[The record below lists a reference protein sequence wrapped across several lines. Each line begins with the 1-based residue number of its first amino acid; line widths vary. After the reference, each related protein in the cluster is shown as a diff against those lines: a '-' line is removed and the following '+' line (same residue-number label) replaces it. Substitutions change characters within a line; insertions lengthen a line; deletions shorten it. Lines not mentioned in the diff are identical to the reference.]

1 MRKILTLLFSLFF
14 LCSPSVF
21 AEKID
26 CSAQLST
33 EYNIGV
39 SSALYVGVN
48 ISAKNTTND
57 PIDGI
62 TWIMHSNEGKV
73 LFNETWVGSNQRM
86 HYNINPKGIGIV
98 PIEPGDTT
106 ALVPVAL
113 FNHVEFLIRDQQG
126 SDGTQMKKFFDESLE
141 DANEKYSDVS
151 CEVVGFVK
159 KMKF

>member
-1 MRKILTLLFSLFF
+1 MKKLLVLLFSIF
-14 LCSPSVF
+14 LLISPSVF

-26 CSAQLST
+26 CSTNFTT

-39 SSALYVGVN
+39 SAALYVAVK

-62 TWIMHSNEGKV
+62 TWIMRSKEGKI
-73 LFNETWVGSNQRM
+73 LFNETWVGANQKM
-86 HYNINPKGIGIV
+86 YFNVNPKGIGIV
-98 PIEPGDTT
+98 PIDPGDTT
-106 ALVPVAL
+106 ALIPVAL
-113 FNHVEFLIRDQQG
+113 FHHVEFLIRDQQG

-141 DANEKYSDVS
+141 DANEKYSDVN
-151 CEVVGFVK
+151 CEVLGFVK